1 VEGIKESIAKTLT
14 GPLPN
19 KPKCWSLTKEKIRSK
34 VLAERFEFLSNYQLI
49 INTGS
54 YLWGRNASNTSVVNR
69 STPVCL
75 PADSVTLMR
84 PLSAKNADILTIVI
98 ARTEAHSMSVC
109 QTSFHNLIQQ
119 NKEIKFIQNRQH
131 G

>member
-1 VEGIKESIAKTLT
+1 MLKLKKNSGAKR
-14 GPLPN
+14 
-19 KPKCWSLTKEKIRSK
+19 LTKENNRSI
-34 VLAERFEFLSNYQLI
+34 VLAESFEFLSNCQLFEG

-69 STPVCL
+69 SAPLRLPV
-75 PADSVTLMR
+75 DSVTLIG
-84 PLSAKNADILTIVI
+84 PLSAQNADILTIVI

-109 QTSFHNLIQQ
+109 QASLHNLIQQ